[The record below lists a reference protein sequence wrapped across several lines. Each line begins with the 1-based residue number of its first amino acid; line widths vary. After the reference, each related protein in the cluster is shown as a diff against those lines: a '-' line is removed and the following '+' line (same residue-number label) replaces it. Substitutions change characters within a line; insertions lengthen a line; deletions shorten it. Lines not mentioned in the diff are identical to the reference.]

1 LKCVFVDRDGTLI
14 RHRPYL
20 ADPANVELL
29 PTVADGLTEFVSA
42 GCKLF
47 LHSNQS
53 GIGRGYFSQS
63 DALACNEEMLR
74 QIGLGPQLFAG
85 VCMCPETPDQAV
97 IYRKPSPK
105 YALEI
110 IAKYGITRHDICY
123 LGDNSSD
130 MLTARNLG
138 CLGVALST
146 GVHDLR
152 PMLQQSGF
160 GDGFPVFDNFMD
172 AAKHVLSH
180 FRHQNAA
187 R

>member
-1 LKCVFVDRDGTLI
+1 LKCVFIDRDGTLI

-20 ADPANVELL
+20 ADPAQVELL
-29 PTVADGLTEFVSA
+29 PTVVDGLNEFVSA
-42 GCKLF
+42 GCELY

-63 DALACNEEMLR
+63 DALACNDEMLR

-85 VCMCPETPDQAV
+85 VCICPESPEQIAN
-97 IYRKPSPK
+97 YRKPSPK

-110 IAKYGITRHDICY
+110 ISKYGITRDDVCY
-123 LGDNSSD
+123 LGDNVSD

-146 GVHDLR
+146 GVHSLQSMLR
-152 PMLQQSGF
+152 QSGF
-160 GDGFPVFDNFMD
+160 ADDFPIFDNFMD
-172 AAKHVLSH
+172 AAKHVLTH
-180 FRHQNAA
+180 FRYAHAA